1 MPEVGG
7 ALTEGG
13 RVPAGTIID
22 ASPITTASPRVR
34 VMVGRRLP
42 EGRLVAR
49 VDIARD
55 DIIFIV
61 SPEAHRRPAQFLQ
74 ELENLM
80 QEAADQRARILSL
93 LIPTQ
98 NMPTE

>member
-1 MPEVGG
+1 MPEYGE

-13 RVPAGTIID
+13 RVPVATITD
-22 ASPITTASPRVR
+22 ASPNVR
-34 VMVGRRLP
+34 IMVGRRLP

-74 ELENLM
+74 EMENLM
-80 QEAADQRARILSL
+80 QEAADRRHGWRTQ

-98 NMPTE
+98 AEPSE